1 MENLTEKH
9 DGSQRA
15 GYGRTILFAHGKVDP
30 VEAGRKGG
38 RASVLARRLAG
49 QRKLEERISSTKNG
63 AALFSLYR
71 VRLEREAR
79 LEEERLAADKELVA
93 IEEQT
98 IEEQERLQDL
108 RRQVDEAEAQLEAA
122 LTDPSVLTHLLR
134 NADERG
140 LLEPCLVQLGFMQV
154 DE

>member
-1 MENLTEKH
+1 MASASTSTATNGINRATGLRY
-9 DGSQRA
+9 DVSQHA
-15 GYGRTILFAHGKVDP
+15 C
-30 VEAGRKGG
+30 EGG
-38 RASVLARRLAG
+38 RARVLARRLAG
-49 QRKLEERISSTKNG
+49 QRELEEKIANGKNG
-63 AALFSLYR
+63 QAQAFLLRVRMQREAALEQMR
-71 VRLEREAR
+71 I
-79 LEEERLAADKELVA
+79 AADRELVA
-93 IEEQT
+93 LEEQT

-140 LLEPCLVQLGFMQV
+140 LLEPALVQLGFMEV